1 MSCFQATPNMI
12 TSEQRHAAESI
23 FVNFRKTKSP
33 YAICQHILENS
44 SVELVMFEAAEVLKS
59 AITVEWK
66 MLQQND
72 RVSLRQ
78 YLLNF
83 VLHRDIPSSIREK
96 LLQVIAIIIKRS
108 SIDDF
113 GVERVQILE
122 ETQKMI
128 KSGDVNQQLISCSM
142 IMAIMQEYVNTVK
155 SDDTGL
161 TFYEHFKAKKNFEN
175 SDLKKVFVMILDS
188 MKELLKVYENTNSMH
203 LHLMK
208 QFLNIMELI
217 LTWSFISVMIP
228 KKIISI
234 CETVAKT
241 NQAPPLRLSIHWES
255 VIMEPMLLDIFF
267 YTYWKVRDN
276 EALQAKALT
285 CLVQLST
292 LNGPV
297 LNANSS
303 NNLEYLLKYLN
314 HFIPLITK

>member
-1 MSCFQATPNMI
+1 MI
-12 TSEQRHAAESI
+12 TSEQRSAAESI

-33 YAICQHILENS
+33 YVICQHILENS
-44 SVELVMFEAAEVLKS
+44 SVELVMFEAADVLKR
-59 AITVEWK
+59 AIIVEWR

-83 VLHRDIPSSIREK
+83 VLHRDIPSSVREK

-108 SIDDF
+108 SVDDF
-113 GVERVQILE
+113 GVERVQILA
-122 ETQKMI
+122 ETQKLI

-161 TFYEHFKAKKNFEN
+161 TFYEHFKAKKHFEN
-175 SDLKKVFVMILDS
+175 SDLKKVFIMILEA
-188 MKELLKVYENTNSMH
+188 MKELLKVYDNMNSMH

-228 KKIISI
+228 KKIINI

-241 NQAPPLRLSIHWES
+241 NQAPPLRLSIIWEN
-255 VIMEPMLLDIFF
+255 VILDPTLLDIFF
-267 YTYWKVRDN
+267 YIYWKVRDN
-276 EALQAKALT
+276 VTLQTKALT

-297 LNANSS
+297 LNGNRG
-303 NNLEYLLKYLN
+303 NNLAYLLKYST
-314 HFIPLITK
+314 HFIRLLTE